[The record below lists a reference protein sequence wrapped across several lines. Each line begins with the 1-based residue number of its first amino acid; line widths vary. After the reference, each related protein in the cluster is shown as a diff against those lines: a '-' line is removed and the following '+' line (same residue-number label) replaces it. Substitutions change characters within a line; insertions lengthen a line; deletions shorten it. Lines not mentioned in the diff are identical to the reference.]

1 MKQEALNN
9 ITHSTVLVD
18 SQYKKNHGYDFNLVS
33 VFPVEYIKLQS
44 HYPIFFTKNKDTNSY
59 QTVAV
64 MGFDQ
69 NENLFLGDDGLMA
82 SYIPLSLQRL
92 PFYIGKKSKLHD
104 GVPVNEKILC
114 IDIDHPSVNYETG
127 NNIFLE
133 HGGHSEYLDHIN
145 QVLFTI
151 DENLD
156 ELSEFSQILSSYE
169 LFQSLELKIDFGN
182 NEDYVFSGLSTI
194 NEDRLK
200 GLDGKSLLK
209 LHQKG
214 YLQHIYMI
222 AASIG
227 NMNNLINFKK
237 TKKSD

>member
-1 MKQEALNN
+1 
-9 ITHSTVLVD
+9 
-18 SQYKKNHGYDFNLVS
+18 
-33 VFPVEYIKLQS
+33 
-44 HYPIFFTKNKDTNSY
+44 
-59 QTVAV
+59 
-64 MGFDQ
+64 
-69 NENLFLGDDGLMA
+69 
-82 SYIPLSLQRL
+82 
-92 PFYIGKKSKLHD
+92 
-104 GVPVNEKILC
+104 
-114 IDIDHPSVNYETG
+114 
-127 NNIFLE
+127 
-133 HGGHSEYLDHIN
+133 
-145 QVLFTI
+145 VLFTI

-182 NEDYVFSGLSTI
+182 NEDYVFNGLSTI